1 MGRFTIVLSRNPDG
15 GRYSVTV
22 PAMPGAI
29 TEADSR
35 EQAVTAVAEIMA
47 LWMEVSAE
55 HGDHPLEETP
65 ELIAAQV
72 ASVIQ
77 DRDAEGWERT
87 FETMSV
93 QPAVPVASG
102 EPAIGVQRAGS

>member
-1 MGRFTIVLSRNPDG
+1 MDRFTIVLSRNPNE

-29 TEADSR
+29 SEADSR
-35 EQAVTAVAEIMA
+35 EQAITAVAEVMS
-47 LWMEVSAE
+47 LWLEVSAE
-55 HGDHPLEETP
+55 HGEQPLEETP

-87 FETMSV
+87 IETMSV
-93 QPAVPVASG
+93 RPAVPVA
-102 EPAIGVQRAGS
+102 

>member
-1 MGRFTIVLSRNPDG
+1 MDKFTIVLSRNPNG

-29 TEADSR
+29 SEADSR
-35 EQAVTAVAEIMA
+35 EQALTGIAELMA
-47 LWMEVSAE
+47 LWIEVSAE
-55 HGDHPLEETP
+55 HGEQPLEETP

-87 FETMSV
+87 IETISV
-93 QPAVPVASG
+93 RPAVPVA
-102 EPAIGVQRAGS
+102 

>member
-1 MGRFTIVLSRNPDG
+1 VSSFTIVLSKNPDI

-29 TEADSR
+29 TEGDSR
-35 EQAVTAVAEIMA
+35 DQALRAVAELMT
-47 LWMEVSAE
+47 LWIEVSAE
-55 HGDHPLEETP
+55 HGEHPLDETP
-65 ELIAAQV
+65 ELIAAQI

-87 FETMSV
+87 IETMSV
-93 QPAVPVASG
+93 RPAVPVA
-102 EPAIGVQRAGS
+102 